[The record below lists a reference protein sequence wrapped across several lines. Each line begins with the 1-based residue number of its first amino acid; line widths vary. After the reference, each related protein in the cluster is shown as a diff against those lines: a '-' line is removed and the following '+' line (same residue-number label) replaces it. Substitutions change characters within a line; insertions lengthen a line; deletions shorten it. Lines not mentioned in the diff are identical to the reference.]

1 MNGPS
6 RPSHSRPGALIAIT
20 AIGLALCAWIAA
32 PFVAPLTWAFA
43 LAVVAAPF
51 HRHMESRI
59 RNPNIAATVS
69 VIAVTLVLLLP
80 TMFVAWQVGAQA
92 TRDLG
97 RIQQYLDS
105 GSLRDL
111 AGQIPGGTRIYDALI
126 AGREGKSSLLPAV
139 EQEAGAW
146 VISTVFLLFQILV
159 AVFALFFMLR
169 DRGQATSTVRS
180 YLPMTPSESTYFFE
194 RIRTVA
200 HATIYGSVTTA
211 IVQGTLG
218 GLMFALLGIPGALL
232 WGVVM
237 ALLSMIPS
245 AGAFIVWIPAAIIL
259 GAQGDWTRAAILVGW
274 GTLVVGTID
283 NVLYPWL
290 VGKEVRLHQLA
301 VFVAIVGGLLAF
313 GAAGLVLGPLVAAA
327 TMALL
332 DIVQQRAHTRL
343 EATTADVIERVG

>member
-1 MNGPS
+1 MTGNS
-6 RPSHSRPGALIAIT
+6 RPSPSRPGALIAIT
-20 AIGLALCAWIAA
+20 AVGIAVCAWIAA
-32 PFVAPLTWAFA
+32 PFVSPLTWAFA

-51 HRHMESRI
+51 HRLVETRV
-59 RNPNIAATVS
+59 RNPNIAAALS
-69 VIAVTLVLLLP
+69 VIAVTLLLLLP
-80 TMFVAWQVGAQA
+80 TMFVAWQVGVQA
-92 TRDLG
+92 SRDLG
-97 RIQQYLDS
+97 RIQQYLDA
-105 GSLRDL
+105 GSLREL
-111 AGQIPGGTRIYDALI
+111 AAQIPGGTRIYDALI
-126 AGREGKSSLLPAV
+126 IKRDGPSSLLPAV
-139 EQEAGAW
+139 EQDAGAW
-146 VISTVFLLFQILV
+146 VISTLVLLFQILV

-169 DRGQATSTVRS
+169 DRGRAISTVRS

-200 HATIYGSVTTA
+200 NATIYGSVTTA

-218 GLMFALLGIPGALL
+218 GLMFAILGIRGALL

-245 AGAFIVWIPAAIIL
+245 AGAFVVWLPAAAVL
-259 GAQGDWTRAAILVGW
+259 AVQGDWTRVAILVGW

-327 TMALL
+327 TLALL

-343 EATTADVIERVG
+343 EGTSDVIERVS